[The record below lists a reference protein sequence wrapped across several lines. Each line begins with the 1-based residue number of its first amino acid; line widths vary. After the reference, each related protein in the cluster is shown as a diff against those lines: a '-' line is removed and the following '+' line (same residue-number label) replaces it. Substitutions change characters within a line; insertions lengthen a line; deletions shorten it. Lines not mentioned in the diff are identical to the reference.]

1 MEVRCGRG
9 RDAAAGGRSGD
20 GRPPRD
26 GSTISSW
33 KVQWKT
39 GAQEYDSARQR
50 TIAVP
55 NRKAPDT
62 VSGSS
67 HEARMRPGV
76 GRYEFEPD
84 VEYAFRVLAVNGNG
98 TGAPS
103 PEVSATHSP
112 SQHIAE
118 HVESVVRRYEGA
130 FPWVRSAM
138 DHVRQHARFVH
149 DPQSRGG
156 SVPTVC
162 SPLNP
167 IVVPAGWC
175 GGFRDVESVVF
186 RSYEPHDFVTLHEL
200 AHVYQYTGHRIAGFP
215 NAALAL

>member
-1 MEVRCGRG
+1 M
-9 RDAAAGGRSGD
+9 
-20 GRPPRD
+20 
-26 GSTISSW
+26 
-33 KVQWKT
+33 QWKT

-130 FPWVRSAM
+130 FP
-138 DHVRQHARFVH
+138 
-149 DPQSRGG
+149 
-156 SVPTVC
+156 
-162 SPLNP
+162 
-167 IVVPAGWC
+167 
-175 GGFRDVESVVF
+175 
-186 RSYEPHDFVTLHEL
+186 
-200 AHVYQYTGHRIAGFP
+200 
-215 NAALAL
+215 

>member
-1 MEVRCGRG
+1 
-9 RDAAAGGRSGD
+9 
-20 GRPPRD
+20 
-26 GSTISSW
+26 
-33 KVQWKT
+33 
-39 GAQEYDSARQR
+39 
-50 TIAVP
+50 
-55 NRKAPDT
+55 
-62 VSGSS
+62 
-67 HEARMRPGV
+67 
-76 GRYEFEPD
+76 
-84 VEYAFRVLAVNGNG
+84 
-98 TGAPS
+98 
-103 PEVSATHSP
+103 
-112 SQHIAE
+112 
-118 HVESVVRRYEGA
+118 
-130 FPWVRSAM
+130 M

-215 NAALAL
+215 NAALALAEVYFDKGVVTRPVERNCSAQEVMADGLTMLAMGDYPTYFHTTGSVTAHPILVAA